1 MGQFRLTITLF
12 PRQGGEP
19 RPLQA
24 LVDTGACYSVVP
36 ASILAELGCRPLRMQ
51 GVVLADGRTGE
62 WPLTQ
67 VDVECEGRRM
77 TTTVLMGPEEGHVLL
92 GAVTLEELGFG
103 VDPVRQRLVPIV
115 AYV

>member
-1 MGQFRLTITLF
+1 
-12 PRQGGEP
+12 
-19 RPLQA
+19 
-24 LVDTGACYSVVP
+24 
-36 ASILAELGCRPLRMQ
+36 
-51 GVVLADGRTGE
+51 
-62 WPLTQ
+62 
-67 VDVECEGRRM
+67 M